1 MKSSFAAPGTGGA
14 LPSSYAKSSAL
25 GHTCTCASIMDARIA
40 MRRLETRVET
50 VTLGRTRLAAAA
62 SMVMRLRSCGVE
74 RNALLTRAVKQ
85 F

>member
-1 MKSSFAAPGTGGA
+1 
-14 LPSSYAKSSAL
+14 
-25 GHTCTCASIMDARIA
+25 MDARIA